1 MLMDFPIHIDT
12 MTALCILQGVTGNIY
27 FVIIHFCS
35 RIEPGAPIL
44 KRYIIKSYYAFVQIK
59 DMKKFNAPFK
69 EDHQLNKDIDK
80 HLRNP
85 TSDSFLNY
93 SRRIIQIVE
102 KHNYNFHKVIL
113 S

>member
-1 MLMDFPIHIDT
+1 
-12 MTALCILQGVTGNIY
+12 
-27 FVIIHFCS
+27 
-35 RIEPGAPIL
+35 
-44 KRYIIKSYYAFVQIK
+44 
-59 DMKKFNAPFK
+59 MKKFNAPFK

-102 KHNYNFHKVIL
+102 KHDYNFHKVIYPNAPIYAFSL
-113 S
+113 DLDFRDKICQKSFICVSPKIYGMFSQK